1 MKWRIEVLN
10 EVVVDELDSLPV
22 EMRAKLD
29 HIIRLI
35 EEFGL
40 TRVREPYVKPLGSK
54 LWEMRMTGRDGIGRA
69 ICVTAQER
77 RIVILHAFR
86 KKTRKT
92 PRRAI
97 RTAMSRLKELQS

>member
-1 MKWRIEVLN
+1 MKWRIEILN
-10 EVVVDELDSLPV
+10 QTVIDELDALPV

-40 TRVREPYVKPLGSK
+40 IRVREPYVKPLGSK

-69 ICVTAQER
+69 IYVTAQER

-86 KKTRKT
+86 KKTQKT
-92 PRRAI
+92 PRGAI

>member
-1 MKWRIEVLN
+1 MEWRIEILN
-10 EVVVDELDSLPV
+10 QIAIDELDALPV
-22 EMRAKLD
+22 EIRAKLD

-40 TRVREPYVKPLGSK
+40 TRVREPYVRPVGNK

-69 ICVTAQER
+69 IYVTAQVR

-86 KKTRKT
+86 KKTQKT
-92 PRRAI
+92 PRRAVRI
-97 RTAMSRLKELQS
+97 AMSRLKELQS

>member
-1 MKWRIEVLN
+1 MKWRIEILN
-10 EVVVDELDSLPV
+10 QTIIDELDALPV
-22 EMRAKLD
+22 KMRAKLD

-40 TRVREPYVKPLGSK
+40 SRVREPYVKPLGSK
-54 LWEMRMTGRDGIGRA
+54 LWEMRMAGRDGIGRA
-69 ICVTAQER
+69 VTAQER

-92 PRRAI
+92 PRAAVRIAL
-97 RTAMSRLKELQS
+97 SRLKELQS

>member
-1 MKWRIEVLN
+1 MKWRIEILN
-10 EVVVDELDSLPV
+10 QTVIDELDSLPV
-22 EMRAKLD
+22 EMHAKLD

-40 TRVREPYVKPLGSK
+40 TRVREPYVEPLGSK

-69 ICVTAQER
+69 VYVTAQAR
-77 RIVILHAFR
+77 RVVILHAFR

-92 PRRAI
+92 PRSAVRIAS
-97 RTAMSRLKELQS
+97 SRLKELQS

>member
-1 MKWRIEVLN
+1 MKWRIEILNRTVL
-10 EVVVDELDSLPV
+10 DELDSLPV

-40 TRVREPYVKPLGSK
+40 TGVREPYVKPLGNK

-69 ICVTAQER
+69 I
-77 RIVILHAFR
+77 
-86 KKTRKT
+86 
-92 PRRAI
+92 
-97 RTAMSRLKELQS
+97 